1 MVLWYFEAMRT
12 LARKVLNQSFHEHP
26 LFKKLKASFETNKK
40 LNICNQK
47 MTWSRITIAVVL
59 R

>member
-1 MVLWYFEAMRT
+1 MRT

-26 LFKKLKASFETNKK
+26 LYKKLKASFKRNKK
-40 LNICNQK
+40 LNICTQK